1 MVERTYSEWQKCSL
15 NATKAQGNSIACAY
29 GIEIEMFKFLPTLE
43 VTSLQA
49 LNRFYYESVVTRAQG
64 EKIKMNPPMRFYFTS
79 PSDQSFQKRMIEYR
93 CKTGICP
100 DRFPAGRFQTDDK

>member
-1 MVERTYSEWQKCSL
+1 MATYPEWQKCTL
-15 NATKAQGNSIACAY
+15 NATKAQGNSIASSY
-29 GIEIEMFKFLPTLE
+29 GIELVMFSFLPPLE

-49 LNRFYYESVVTRAQG
+49 LCRFYYERAATRAQG

-79 PSDQSFQKRMIEYR
+79 PSDESFQMRLIEYR

-100 DRFPAGRFQTDDK
+100 DNFPAGRF